1 MLYQYIKLLICYF
14 LRKALEHNFNSIIIV
29 HNNSSND
36 LNPFDDDLENS
47 KKMVDAGKLIKY

>member
-14 LRKALEHNFNSIIIV
+14 LRKALEHNFNSIIIA

-47 KKMVDAGKLIKY
+47 KKMVDA